1 MAQAPDLTAR
11 KRPSRTGLFLPYI
24 LLLAVVLIWSA
35 GWFWIR
41 GKAGSEMDAWIAREA
56 SAGRNWTCAG
66 RTITGYPFRIEL
78 RCASLAFSRADSRFT
93 LGPLTAVVQ
102 VYQPRQGIL
111 QASGPFHVEQD
122 GLVADAT
129 WTSLEA
135 SFHGTSDG
143 FTRASLAVD
152 GPKVS
157 VTNAAPQPID
167 VAAKHLEF
175 HARPTPARFATEG
188 AVDTSLRLT
197 QAAVPVL
204 DPLLGNTAPVDMALD
219 ATVNQAAVIR
229 TGQVAR
235 ELEAWRRAGGS
246 LDIALLSL
254 AKGDRRLQAQG
265 KIALDDEHRPAGQI
279 DIRAAGVEALV
290 GQVMGQRFGAEK
302 GALIGGLVGKLL
314 GGGSRRQDAEAAATP
329 AAAGDPSLK
338 AMPPL
343 RLTDGRLMLGPFPI
357 PNVQVPPLY

>member
-11 KRPSRTGLFLPYI
+11 KRLSRTGLFLPYI
-24 LLLAVVLIWSA
+24 LLLGVVLLWSA

-41 GKAGSEMDAWIAREA
+41 GKAESEMDAWLAREA
-56 SAGRNWTCAG
+56 SAGRNWTCAD
-66 RTITGYPFRIEL
+66 RSITGYPFRIEL

-111 QASGPFHVEQD
+111 QAAGPFHVEQD
-122 GLVADAT
+122 GLVADAS

-135 SFHGTSDG
+135 SFHGASDG
-143 FTRASLAVD
+143 FVRASLLVEA
-152 GPKVS
+152 PKVA
-157 VTNAAPQPID
+157 VKDAGPQLID
-167 VAAKHLEF
+167 IAAKHLEL
-175 HARPTPARFATEG
+175 HARPTPARFATDG
-188 AVDTSLRLT
+188 AVDMSLRLT
-197 QAAVPVL
+197 QANVPLL
-204 DPLLGNTAPVDMALD
+204 DPLLGNTAPLDAALD
-219 ATVNQAAVIR
+219 ATVNQAAIFR

-235 ELEAWRRAGGS
+235 ELEAWRQAGGN

-265 KIALDDEHRPAGQI
+265 KIGLDDAHRPTGQL
-279 DIRAAGVEALV
+279 DTRAAGVEALV
-290 GQVMGQRFGAEK
+290 GQIMGQRFGAEK

-314 GGGSRRQDAEAAATP
+314 GGGSRRQEAETAAVPNSGDA
-329 AAAGDPSLK
+329 SLK

-343 RLTDGRLMLGPFPI
+343 RLTDGRLMLGPFAI

>member
-1 MAQAPDLTAR
+1 MAQGPDLTAR

-24 LLLAVVLIWSA
+24 LLLAVVLLWSA

-41 GKAGSEMDAWIAREA
+41 GKAESEMDAWLAREA
-56 SAGRNWTCAG
+56 SAGRNWTCAD
-66 RTITGYPFRIEL
+66 RSITGYPFRIEL

-111 QASGPFHVEQD
+111 QATGPFHVEQD

-129 WTSLEA
+129 WTALEA
-135 SFHGTSDG
+135 SFHGASDG
-143 FTRASLAVD
+143 FVRASLVVD
-152 GPKVS
+152 APKVS
-157 VTNAAPQPID
+157 VKNAGPQPID

-175 HARPTPARFATEG
+175 HARPTPARFATDG

-197 QAAVPVL
+197 QAAVPLL
-204 DPLLGNTAPVDMALD
+204 DPLLGNTTPVDMALD
-219 ATVNQAAVIR
+219 ATVNQAAVFR

-235 ELEAWRRAGGS
+235 ELETWRQAGGS
-246 LDIALLSL
+246 LEIALLSL
-254 AKGDRRLQAQG
+254 VKGDSRLQAQG
-265 KIALDDEHRPAGQI
+265 KIALDDEHRSTGQI

-290 GQVMGQRFGAEK
+290 GQIMGQRFGAEK

-314 GGGSRRQDAEAAATP
+314 GGGSRRQEAETGTAPVSGDA
-329 AAAGDPSLK
+329 SLK

-343 RLTDGRLMLGPFPI
+343 RLAEGRLMLGPFPI